1 MTGNKIA
8 FTLLFSFVSPSLCS
22 WAVIETA
29 GEVTS
34 DNWKFGE
41 GGSLSGDTMIP
52 DADKGTSFSH
62 KVRGATHLTPIT
74 RNHSDAT
81 YSRSLATCFVRLLTG
96 CSRDSTLLFL
106 CSRAVFISGCGVR
119 YCAAIFFTLYYM
131 SSHEKGP
138 PPCRRYGSSCD
149 ANLLAP
155 IFGPSIHPSIRPS
168 ASPLQGLAIR
178 Q

>member
-1 MTGNKIA
+1 M
-8 FTLLFSFVSPSLCS
+8 LLFSFVSPSLCS

-74 RNHSDAT
+74 RESFRCNVLEEPGDVLRPPSNRVL
-81 YSRSLATCFVRLLTG
+81 SRQHP
-96 CSRDSTLLFL
+96 
-106 CSRAVFISGCGVR
+106 AVFSFISGCGVR

-155 IFGPSIHPSIRPS
+155 IVGPSIHPSIRPS
-168 ASPLQGLAIR
+168 TTPLQGLAIR